1 MSDSEDTKKIA
12 NTITNL
18 PIQKELRQIPTN
30 LEAERALLGAILT
43 NNRAYEHI
51 EEIVNASDFAEPLN
65 KEIFS
70 YIKSLIDKGKIA
82 DLNTIRLF
90 LENNERF
97 KESGGIEYLLKIT
110 EDSVSIINAAHY
122 GKVISDLSKR
132 RELIKFGTD
141 LVNDSFL
148 PKPDRDALQIIEMA
162 EQQLYDLT
170 TDGKLETGPENF
182 ENLINETMEYIEKA
196 YQKDSSIVGLKTG
209 LKDFDK
215 KISGLHNSDLIILA
229 GRPSMGKTAFATN
242 IAYNITNTYKKQK
255 IDNPDSK
262 GRVLFFSLEM
272 SSEQL
277 VTRLLSESSNISSQ
291 KIRSGEISK
300 VEFSKIV
307 KSSEKISNLSMFIDD
322 SPALT
327 ISSIRTRARRIKRK
341 EGLDLII
348 IDYLQLIES
357 QNKNGND
364 NRVKEVSDITRGLKA
379 LAKELN
385 IPVIALSQLSRKV
398 EDREEKRP
406 QLADLRESGAIEQD
420 ADLVVFL
427 YREEYYLE
435 RSEPTE
441 GTEKHAMWLNKMD
454 KIHNVAEAIIAKNRH
469 GPVSKV
475 KLHFNPSSTK
485 FSDFIDNNNF

>member
-1 MSDSEDTKKIA
+1 MSELEDTKKKV

-18 PIQKELRQIPTN
+18 PIQNELRQIPTN
-30 LEAERALLGAILT
+30 LETERALLGAILT
-43 NNRAYEHI
+43 NNKAYEHI
-51 EEIVNASDFAEPLN
+51 EEIVSESDFAEPLN

-70 YIKSLIDKGKIA
+70 YTKSLIDKGKIA
-82 DLNTIRLF
+82 DLNTIKLF

-97 KESGGIEYLLKIT
+97 KELGGIEYLLKIT

-132 RELIKFGTD
+132 RELIVFGTD

-148 PKPDRDALQIIEMA
+148 PKPDEDALHIIEKA
-162 EQQLYDLT
+162 EQQLYDLS
-170 TDGKLETGPENF
+170 TDGKIETGPKDF

-209 LKDFDK
+209 FKDFDK

-242 IAYNITNTYKKQK
+242 IAYNITTTFEKKK
-255 IDNPDSK
+255 IEHSDSK
-262 GRVLFFSLEM
+262 GTVLFFSLEM

-277 VTRLLSESSNISSQ
+277 VTRLLSESSDVPSQ

-300 VEFSKIV
+300 LEFSKIV

-357 QNKNGND
+357 QKKI
-364 NRVKEVSDITRGLKA
+364 VMI
-379 LAKELN
+379 
-385 IPVIALSQLSRKV
+385 
-398 EDREEKRP
+398 
-406 QLADLRESGAIEQD
+406 IE
-420 ADLVVFL
+420 
-427 YREEYYLE
+427 
-435 RSEPTE
+435 
-441 GTEKHAMWLNKMD
+441 
-454 KIHNVAEAIIAKNRH
+454 
-469 GPVSKV
+469 
-475 KLHFNPSSTK
+475 
-485 FSDFIDNNNF
+485 